1 MNQRHYYDHPEKNE
15 ALFSGQARS
24 LSAGEAFC
32 LADGRLERLQANF
45 SRLLTFPKKY
55 AIIFDKSAWNG
66 FCILENRHT
75 IPLCIDDVIL

>member
-32 LADGRLERLQANF
+32 LADGRLERL
-45 SRLLTFPKKY
+45 
-55 AIIFDKSAWNG
+55 
-66 FCILENRHT
+66 
-75 IPLCIDDVIL
+75 